1 MDCNSL
7 QLQIAETH
15 YNRIGFFKRGDGA
28 VGTGRRKGVNF
39 TILWNDTSSTLH
51 CNKIIRGMTLYAHF
65 GHF

>member
-28 VGTGRRKGVNF
+28 VGTDRRKGVNF
-39 TILWNDTSSTLH
+39 TILWNDISSTLH
-51 CNKIIRGMTLYAHF
+51 TPLQ
-65 GHF
+65 